1 MRGQSRRSGDSIG
14 VSLMLRTISIWV
26 GLLALVGVGSLQ
38 SAKPQQ
44 PSTAATATPAEYR
57 AVLNR
62 YCVTCHNEKL
72 KTADLMLD
80 KIDLQNV
87 PASAEVWEK
96 VIRKLRGNAMPPP
109 GLPHPDKAFY
119 ESFPAYL
126 ETTIDRAA
134 AGKINPG
141 RTAIHRLNR
150 VEYANAVHDLL
161 AVDIDGEALLP
172 PDDSGYGFDNIGDVL
187 SVSPTLLERYLTAVH
202 RVSRL
207 AIGDSGMR
215 PVEETYTLPKGII
228 QNERM
233 SEDLPLRSRGGMA
246 VRDNFPA
253 DGEYTVKIRMQ
264 RDGDPVNGDGGA
276 IRGVGLKR
284 QIDVRLD
291 KVRLKVFTVGG
302 EHFGESAGEDG
313 GGDARQIEYETHGAD
328 SNLEV
333 RFSVKAGPH
342 IIGASLL
349 LAEDPEPEGVIRGRS
364 RVEFGK
370 RGGKNAEPGVGSV
383 TISGPYNAKSLGET
397 PSRKKIFGC
406 HPAGIEQDG
415 NTLKPVSPNAARDE
429 EACATKVLSTL
440 AHRAYR
446 RPVTDADLQHLLR
459 FYKTG
464 QSKGGF
470 EAGIELALERLLVG
484 PEFLFRDERDPAN
497 LGPGASYRI
506 SDLDLASRLSFFL
519 WSSIPDDELLGIA
532 EGGKLKDPA
541 VLEQQARRML
551 ADPRSKAFT
560 RNFFGQWFQLRLLAD
575 LAPDVSEFPEYDEN
589 LRQAFLQETELFL
602 DSMVGE
608 DHPLMQ
614 LLNADYTFLNERLA
628 RHYRIPNVY
637 GTRFRRVT
645 LTDENRKGL
654 LGQGSILSL
663 TSYPNRTSVVL
674 RGVWLLTNILAS
686 PPPPPPAN
694 VPPLKDRGEDG
705 QIKSVRESMEQ
716 HRANPGCAACHLR
729 MDPLGFA
736 MENFNAIGQW
746 RTTEGASNTPI
757 DNSGQLPDGTKFKGP
772 AELRNLLLGKP
783 DQFATSV
790 IEKLLTYALGRG
802 VEYYDEPAVRKIRRE
817 SAPDY
822 RWTSMIMGVI
832 KSEPFQMRRTRE
844 Q

>member
-14 VSLMLRTISIWV
+14 VSIMLRTISIWV

-87 PASAEVWEK
+87 LASAEVWEK

-126 ETTIDRAA
+126 ETTIDLAA

-187 SVSPTLLERYLTAVH
+187 SVSPTLMERYLTAAH

-246 VRDNFPA
+246 VRHNFPA
-253 DGEYTVKIRMQ
+253 DGEYTIKIRMQ

-291 KVRLKVFTVGG
+291 KVRLKLFTVGG
-302 EHFGESAGEDG
+302 ERFGESAGEEG
-313 GGDARQIEYETHGAD
+313 GGDPRQQEYETHGAD
-328 SNLEV
+328 ANLEV
-333 RFSVKAGPH
+333 RVPVKAGPH
-342 IIGASLL
+342 VVGAAFLPT
-349 LAEDPEPEGVIRGRS
+349 EDPEPEGVIRGRS

-637 GTRFRRVT
+637 GSRFRRVT
-645 LTDENRKGL
+645 LTDDNRRGL

-674 RGVWLLTNILAS
+674 RGVWLLTNILAT
-686 PPPPPPAN
+686 PPPPPPPN

-705 QIKSVRESMEQ
+705 RIKSVREAMEE

-736 MENFNAIGQW
+736 MENFNGIGQW
-746 RTTEGASNTPI
+746 RTTEGPENT
-757 DNSGQLPDGTKFKGP
+757 
-772 AELRNLLLGKP
+772 
-783 DQFATSV
+783 V
-790 IEKLLTYALGRG
+790 IEKLLTYANGRG
-802 VEYYDEPAVRKIRRE
+802 VEYYDEPVVRRIKRQA
-817 SAPDY
+817 APDY
-822 RWTSMIMGVI
+822 RWSSLILGII
-832 KSEPFQMRRTRE
+832 KSEPFQMRRTR
-844 Q
+844 QP